1 MTTEPNAIAFD
12 INGLLI
18 EGESILWE
26 HKVDKQ
32 VFTKKAFPWK
42 GIIILVV
49 GAILFSLP
57 TPSFIPKQCGLL
69 WILFAEMLC
78 IFPLV
83 WLYPFFYGFFAIK
96 TSVFYF
102 LTNLRLVAM
111 QGNGLEVRSYF
122 FQNWET
128 LKANKKNQTL
138 EFGSLTK
145 PLVLYNVEDP
155 EALQKLILEQLTKK
169 Q

>member
-1 MTTEPNAIAFD
+1 MTTELNAIAFD
-12 INGLLI
+12 INALLI
-18 EGESILWE
+18 EGESVLWE
-26 HKVDKQ
+26 HEVDKQ
-32 VFTKKAFPWK
+32 VLTKKAFPLK
-42 GIIILVV
+42 GILILIV
-49 GAILFSLP
+49 GAILLSLP
-57 TPSFIPKQCGLL
+57 TPSFIPKQCNLL
-69 WILFAEMLC
+69 WIIFIETLC
-78 IFPLV
+78 LFPLV
-83 WLYPFFYGFFAIK
+83 WLCPFFYGFFTIK
-96 TSVFYF
+96 TSVFYY

-145 PLVLYNVEDP
+145 PLVLYNVEAP
-155 EALQKLILEQLTKK
+155 EALQKLILEQLAKK